1 MRSGSGS
8 SPTQTMLSRARDES
22 ASLVRKDTLR
32 PIIRRL
38 PAIEGGDPMRRTLR
52 GPLGWAL
59 AAGLVI
65 AACGGTATPPTATEA
80 AKASTGPRIGSFDRP
95 VVLAFT
101 PSQEAATIATNGAA
115 IKAALERATGL
126 AWKVTV
132 MSSYAAQVEG
142 MCSGQI
148 DVGFFAPLQMTLLL
162 DRACG
167 SPVLGALRNETKL
180 DGSVVLS
187 PTYQSQILVRADS
200 GITDLNGLKGKKF
213 AFVDTLSA
221 SGYVFPTLTIKN
233 KTGQDPKTFFASNGI
248 IFAGGHPQAALAVYN
263 KQVDG
268 AAMYIDARDLV
279 AAANPDIKTATK
291 VIEKAG
297 PIPNDGVALRKVFPD
312 DLGKQ
317 VTGALTD
324 YVKSDDGKKVV
335 YTLYQWDGLQTVDAK
350 FFDPM
355 NEAAKLAGVDVEKL
369 AQNTPRP
376 AATPTPTKSP

>member
-1 MRSGSGS
+1 
-8 SPTQTMLSRARDES
+8 
-22 ASLVRKDTLR
+22 
-32 PIIRRL
+32 
-38 PAIEGGDPMRRTLR
+38 MRRTLR

-65 AACGGTATPPTATEA
+65 AACGGTTTPPTATGTSA

-167 SPVLGALRNETKL
+167 TPVLGALRNETKL
-180 DGSVVLS
+180 DGTPPVLS
-187 PTYQSQILVRADS
+187 PTYRSQILVRSDS

-221 SGYVFPTLTIKN
+221 SGYVFPLLTIKN
-233 KTGQDPKTFFASNGI
+233 KVGQDPKTFFAPNGI
-248 IFAGGHPQAALAVYN
+248 IFAGGHPQAALAVYQGN
-263 KQVDG
+263 VDG
-268 AAMYIDARDLV
+268 AATFIDVRTQLV
-279 AAANPDIKTATK
+279 AANPDIMTKTK
-291 VIEKAG
+291 VIDTSD
-297 PIPNDGVALRKVFPD
+297 PIPNDGVAFQKDFPA
-312 DLGKQ
+312 DLGKTVRQ
-317 VTGALTD
+317 ALID
-324 YVKSDDGKKVV
+324 YSKTDDGKAKF
-335 YTLYQWDGLQTVDAK
+335 LALFSWNGMQEIDAK
-350 FFDPM
+350 FYDPM
-355 NEAAKLAGVDVEKL
+355 REAAKLAGVDVAGL
-369 AQNTPRP
+369 AKATPRP
-376 AATPTPTKSP
+376 AATVAPSPSKAP

>member
-1 MRSGSGS
+1 MGR
-8 SPTQTMLSRARDES
+8 TQRATLGL
-22 ASLVRKDTLR
+22 ALV
-32 PIIRRL
+32 
-38 PAIEGGDPMRRTLR
+38 
-52 GPLGWAL
+52 
-59 AAGLVI
+59 AGLLI
-65 AACGGTATPPTATEA
+65 AACGGGGTTTASGAPR
-80 AKASTGPRIGSFDRP
+80 ASGGPRLGSFDRP
-95 VVLAFT
+95 IVLAFT
-101 PSQEAATIATNGAA
+101 PSVEAATISTNGAA

-126 AWKVTV
+126 AWKVTA
-132 MSSYAAQVEG
+132 MTSYAAEVEG
-142 MCSGQI
+142 MCSGAI
-148 DVGFFAPLQMTLLL
+148 DIGFFAPLQMTLLL
-162 DRACG
+162 NKQCG
-167 SPVLGALRNETKL
+167 TPVLAALRRPDQTKPE
-180 DGSVVLS
+180 SATNQLS
-187 PTYQSQILVRADS
+187 PTYESQIVVRVDS
-200 GITDLNGLKGKKF
+200 GINDLNGLKGKKF

-291 VIEKAG
+291 VIEKAE
-297 PIPNDGVALRKVFPD
+297 PIPNDGVALRKGFPD